1 MGSNSFGS
9 FGASDVG
16 NAASVDVLPSVTM
29 EEEPSFRPLPSSQ
42 SPLPQSSPVAVVFE
56 GVAEGVD
63 VGKTVVGPVGA
74 LVDVSMVENDVSAS
88 VGTAFRS
95 PSNEISGGHRPRH
108 CGAPE
113 AG

>member
-1 MGSNSFGS
+1 MYRYPALGSNFFGS
-9 FGASDVG
+9 FGASEVVS
-16 NAASVDVLPSVTM
+16 AASVVKLPGVTV
-29 EEEPSFRPLPSSQ
+29 EAESPFRPLPSSQ
-42 SPLPQSSPVAVVFE
+42 SPLPQSSPVAVVAVV
-56 GVAEGVD
+56 VAEELDGD
-63 VGKTVVGPVGA
+63 KTVVE
-74 LVDVSMVENDVSAS
+74 LVEDVVSAN